1 MTTSRTPSPILRPA
15 SDDGGSL
22 FDALIGMAV
31 DGIMMIDE
39 RGIVRVYNKACE
51 TLFGYEAAEVIGRN
65 VKMLMPEPYHGEHD
79 GYLHHYVKTG
89 EKHIIGIGRE
99 VFGRRKDGT
108 TFPLRLSVGEGVV
121 RGDRVFLGIITDI
134 SIGQEQ
140 EPPDRGIAGRNA
152 ACQPADR
159 HGPGCRRPGA

>member
-1 MTTSRTPSPILRPA
+1 MTARRTPSPNLRPA

-39 RGIVRVYNKACE
+39 RGIVRLYNKACE

-99 VFGRRKDGT
+99 VFRPAQGRLDLSLAALGRRRRGARR
-108 TFPLRLSVGEGVV
+108 PRL
-121 RGDRVFLGIITDI
+121 
-134 SIGQEQ
+134 
-140 EPPDRGIAGRNA
+140 P
-152 ACQPADR
+152 R
-159 HGPGCRRPGA
+159 HHHRHLHRPGAGTAGSRNCRPRCCMSAG